1 MIAPRATRL
10 VRVPDL
16 GAFRRVVIGLSRE
29 GDVTAIRRRAILL
42 PSQAAAEQL
51 RRGLEDDARARDAR
65 ALVLPHLLT
74 RGAWVDLLAADLGD
88 ARPRLFAAER
98 EALLGAA
105 SRAAVE
111 AGAVPPFTLRP
122 GLIARMLEFYDS
134 VRRHLRTIDDFE
146 RVATAELER
155 DADSDRG
162 AARMLEQTRFLVAA
176 FRGYEAQLRAR
187 GAADEHVSRRALIDA
202 PSSPFTHVIVTVGD
216 RAGDPF
222 GLWPSD
228 FDVLTRLAGLERLD
242 VVATESEL
250 ASGLLPRLRTWL
262 PGIDEVSE
270 AADAAA
276 APRLTAP
283 DEPAGATFWRF
294 RDREEELAAAVRRIK
309 TAARAHPD
317 RPLARTAVV
326 YKRPLP
332 YVYLAR
338 QLFPSAG
345 VPFQAFDALP
355 LAAEPF
361 AALLHLVAECVETEG
376 SRAALVALLRSPHL
390 RIEEDG
396 HPIDGAAVAALDR
409 ALADGR
415 YLAGAADLGRLV
427 DAWAGPPAGAGDG
440 AGRPANTRLLRAGRA
455 ALAMA
460 EPLVALREDAPP
472 TRHLDGLLTFLAAYE
487 RRPDPAH
494 PHGERHLRARGAV
507 LHALTALRD
516 AEARLDDAPRPFA
529 DTMAAVRRWIERQT
543 FSPRCGSSGVQLV
556 DARAARFGAFDTI
569 HLVGLSDRDW
579 PESAERNIF
588 YPPSMLASLGWPA
601 EADVRASERA
611 AFEDLVHGAAR
622 DLIVSSITL
631 DDDAIVEPSPFL
643 EDLSQ
648 SGLPVTRE
656 AMAPPAR
663 MFLHDALLADPIEP
677 GALEAAP
684 AAWLGLRQMR
694 SSADDARF
702 HGRADPV
709 RKARHKVS
717 ALDQY
722 LACPFVY
729 FAHQVLRLDEEPD
742 DEESLGPKAQ
752 GRFVHAVLE
761 AFFQAW
767 QAGGHGAITVATL
780 DEARALFGEIVE
792 AQLPSLPEHDAALQ
806 RTRLLGSP
814 VAPGLG
820 DVVLLAEAVQDRGA
834 PILERRTEFSL
845 DGPTMLRAGDRT
857 REVVLAAKA
866 DRLDLFADGT
876 FRVIDYKLSKA
887 PDLKHVVQLPAYA
900 AAARQRL
907 DGFRGRQ
914 WRAAEAAY
922 IAFGRGG
929 QYAPLA
935 ANAAQFDAALA
946 EGEARLVDAVEK
958 IERGEFPPKPAEK
971 RRCRTCPFSPV
982 CRKDIVDD
990 D

>member
-16 GAFRRVVIGLSRE
+16 RAFRRAVSGLCRE
-29 GDVTAIRRRAILL
+29 GDVTAIRRRAVLV

-51 RRGLEDDARARDAR
+51 RRGLEDDARAGGAR

-74 RGAWVDLLAADLGD
+74 RTAWIDLLAADLRD
-88 ARPRLFAAER
+88 SRPRLGAAER

-105 SRAAVE
+105 ARAAVE
-111 AGAVPPFTLRP
+111 AGAVPPFTVRP
-122 GLIARMLEFYDS
+122 GLVARMLEFYDD
-134 VRRHLRTIDDFE
+134 VGRHLRTIDDFE
-146 RVATAELER
+146 RVATTELER
-155 DADSDRG
+155 DADGDRG
-162 AARMLEQTRFLVAA
+162 AARMLEQTRFLAAA
-176 FRGYEAQLRAR
+176 FRGYEAQRGAR
-187 GAADEHVSRRALIDA
+187 GAADEHVSRRALLA
-202 PSSPFTHVIVTVGD
+202 ASTSPFTHVIVTVGD
-216 RAGDPF
+216 RAGDPA

-228 FDVLTRLAGLERLD
+228 FDVLTRIAGLERLD

-262 PGIDEVSE
+262 PGLDEVSE
-270 AADAAA
+270 AAGAAA

-283 DEPAGATFWRF
+283 DEPSGATCWRV
-294 RDREEELAAAVRRIK
+294 RDREDELAACVRRIK
-309 TAARAHPD
+309 AAARAHPD

-361 AALLHLVAECVETEG
+361 AALLHLVAECVETDG

-390 RIEEDG
+390 RVSADG
-396 HPIDGAAVAALDR
+396 HPIDAAAVAALDR

-415 YLAGAADLGRLV
+415 YLAGAADLRRLV
-427 DAWAGPPAGAGDG
+427 DAWSGPAAGAGGG
-440 AGRPANTRLLRAGRA
+440 AERQVDRRLPRAGRA
-455 ALAMA
+455 ALAMV
-460 EPLVALREDAPP
+460 EPLVALRADAPP
-472 TRHLDGLLTFLAAYE
+472 TRHLDGLLTFLAAHQQ
-487 RRPDPAH
+487 RSDPAH
-494 PHGERHLRARGAV
+494 PLSERHLRARAAV
-507 LHALTALRD
+507 LQALTALR
-516 AEARLDDAPRPFA
+516 AAQARLDDAPRPFA
-529 DTMAAVRRWIERQT
+529 DTIAAVRRWIERQT
-543 FSPRCGSSGVQLV
+543 FAPRCGSSGVQLV

-569 HLVGLSDRDW
+569 HLVGLTARAW

-588 YPPSMLASLGWPA
+588 YPPSILASLGWPA

-611 AFEDLVHGAAR
+611 AFEDLVHGAAC
-622 DLIVSSITL
+622 DVIVSAITL

-648 SGLPVTRE
+648 SGLTVTRE
-656 AMAPPAR
+656 APAPSAR
-663 MFLHDALLADPIEP
+663 MFLHDALIADPIAS

-684 AAWLGLRQMR
+684 AAWLGLRAAR
-694 SSADDARF
+694 SSAEDARF
-702 HGRADPV
+702 HGQADPV
-709 RKARHKVS
+709 RKTRHKVS

-729 FAHQVLRLDEEPD
+729 FASQVLRLDEEPD
-742 DEESLGPKAQ
+742 DEESLGPRAQ

-767 QAGGHGAITVATL
+767 QARGRGAITAGTL
-780 DEARALFGEIVE
+780 DQARALFAEIVE
-792 AQLPSLPEHDAALQ
+792 AQLPSLPESDAALQ

-820 DVVLLAEAVQDRGA
+820 DVVFLAEAVQDRGA
-834 PILERRTEFSL
+834 PILERRMEFSL
-845 DGPTMLRAGDRT
+845 DGPTTLRAGDGT
-857 REVVLAAKA
+857 RDIVLAATA
-866 DRLDLFADGT
+866 DRIDLFADGT

-887 PDLKHVVQLPAYA
+887 PALKHVVQLPAYA

-929 QYAPLA
+929 QYASLA

-946 EGEARLVDAVEK
+946 DGEARLVDVVEK
-958 IERGEFPPKPAEK
+958 IERGEFPPRPAEA

-982 CRKDIVDD
+982 CRKDVVDD